1 MPTKPRLPSG
11 ASEASRAGIPP
22 SSPSPATT
30 GSSGVGR
37 PGHKERRGKVKRP
50 FFYLEEDFLRART
63 FAAWDDLR
71 SQVRQWLD
79 TVANVRVHGTTRRR
93 VDEAYAEERPC
104 LIALPP
110 VDYPAER
117 RETRTVQKDGL
128 VPIDGIYYP
137 APVSRPVQEARF
149 LARFPDAV
157 GFLDGLKQR
166 MTLLTPIHL
175 RALERLATL
184 YGETP
189 QRAHPTVIPE
199 PAVPPLDPR
208 PEALAALDDVDPGSP
223 RDYTLDSMAPHRR
236 DP

>member
-117 RETRTVQKDGL
+117 RETRTVQKDGRKPDSPDP
-128 VPIDGIYYP
+128 V
-137 APVSRPVQEARF
+137 APVRV
-149 LARFPDAV
+149 L
-157 GFLDGLKQR
+157 
-166 MTLLTPIHL
+166 
-175 RALERLATL
+175 LERLNLTTAARRL
-184 YGETP
+184 SELLAHAETAQP
-189 QRAHPTVIPE
+189 SYSAFLR
-199 PAVPPLDPR
+199 
-208 PEALAALDDVDPGSP
+208 
-223 RDYTLDSMAPHRR
+223 
-236 DP
+236 